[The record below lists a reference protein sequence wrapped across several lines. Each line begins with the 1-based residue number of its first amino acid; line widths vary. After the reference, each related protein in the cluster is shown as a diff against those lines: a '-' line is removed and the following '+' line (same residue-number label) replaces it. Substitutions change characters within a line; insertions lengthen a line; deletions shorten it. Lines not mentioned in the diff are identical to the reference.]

1 MNRIILHLITPLLF
15 LSACAQNTQKK
26 SFTDVNSVQFEKL
39 VTTGK
44 GILLDVRTE
53 NEFKNGHIANAGQ
66 LNFYASDFR
75 SRLLLLPKDQPIY
88 IYCLTGSRSRSAAQ
102 LLVQNGYTN
111 VYNLQRG
118 IMEWNQQSLPV
129 VSDPKA
135 RPDMDNN
142 MEPDQFAKLMQS
154 DELIFIDFYAPW
166 CSPCLKMMP
175 MMDSLKVE
183 YQNQVNI
190 VKVNADASKSL
201 IKDMKLIGVPYLALY
216 YKGELLF
223 SKNGAIT
230 REELT
235 GILQANIQK
244 YPGKKKKS
252 EL

>member
-1 MNRIILHLITPLLF
+1 MLLITPLLF
-15 LSACAQNTQKK
+15 LSACAQNTQNK
-26 SFTDVNSVQFEKL
+26 SFTDVNSLQFEKL
-39 VTTGK
+39 VSAGK

-88 IYCLTGSRSRSAAQ
+88 IYCLTGNRSRSAAQ

-135 RPDMDNN
+135 LADMDNN

-154 DELIFIDFYAPW
+154 DELVFIDFYAPW

-175 MMDSLKVE
+175 MIDKMKVE
-183 YQNQVNI
+183 YQNKINI
-190 VKVNADASKSL
+190 VKVNVDASKNL
-201 IKDMKLIGVPYLALY
+201 VKELKLSSVPYLALY
-216 YKGELLF
+216 HKGEIIY
-223 SKNGAIT
+223 SKNGAVT
-230 REELT
+230 QEELT
-235 GILQANIQK
+235 AVFKEKLLEFTVSK
-244 YPGKKKKS
+244 
-252 EL
+252 

>member
-1 MNRIILHLITPLLF
+1 MNRIILLLITPLLF
-15 LSACAQNTQKK
+15 LSACAQNTQNK
-26 SFTDVNSVQFEKL
+26 SFTDVNSLQFEKL
-39 VTTGK
+39 VSTGK

-135 RPDMDNN
+135 RADMDNN

-154 DELIFIDFYAPW
+154 DELVFIDFYAPW
-166 CSPCLKMMP
+166 CSPCIKMMP
-175 MMDSLKVE
+175 MIDKMKVD
-183 YQNQVNI
+183 YQNKINI
-190 VKVNADASKSL
+190 VKVNVDASKNL
-201 IKDMKLIGVPYLALY
+201 VKELKLSSVPYLALY
-216 YKGELLF
+216 HKGEIIY
-223 SKNGAIT
+223 SKNGAVT
-230 REELT
+230 QEELT
-235 GILQANIQK
+235 AVFKEKLLK
-244 YPGKKKKS
+244 YTVSK
-252 EL
+252 

>member
-1 MNRIILHLITPLLF
+1 MNRIILLLITPLLF
-15 LSACAQNTQKK
+15 LSACAQNTQNK
-26 SFTDVNSVQFEKL
+26 SFTDVNSLQFEKL
-39 VTTGK
+39 VSAGK

-135 RPDMDNN
+135 RADMDNN

-154 DELIFIDFYAPW
+154 DELVFIDFYAPW
-166 CSPCLKMMP
+166 CSPCIKMMP
-175 MMDSLKVE
+175 MIDKMKVD
-183 YQNQVNI
+183 YQNKINI
-190 VKVNADASKSL
+190 VKVNVDASKNL
-201 IKDMKLIGVPYLALY
+201 VKELKLSSVPYLALY
-216 YKGELLF
+216 HKGEIIY
-223 SKNGAIT
+223 SKNGAVT
-230 REELT
+230 QEELT
-235 GILQANIQK
+235 AVFKEKLLK
-244 YPGKKKKS
+244 YTVSK
-252 EL
+252 

>member
-1 MNRIILHLITPLLF
+1 MNRIILLLITPLLF
-15 LSACAQNTQKK
+15 LSACAQNTQNK
-26 SFTDVNSVQFEKL
+26 SFTDVNSLQFEKL
-39 VTTGK
+39 VSAGK

-135 RPDMDNN
+135 RADMDNN

-154 DELIFIDFYAPW
+154 DELVFIDFYAPW
-166 CSPCLKMMP
+166 CSPCIKMMP
-175 MMDSLKVE
+175 MIDKMKVE
-183 YQNQVNI
+183 YQNKINI
-190 VKVNADASKSL
+190 VKVNVDASKNL
-201 IKDMKLIGVPYLALY
+201 VKELKLSSVPYLALY
-216 YKGELLF
+216 HKGEIIY
-223 SKNGAIT
+223 SKNGAVT
-230 REELT
+230 QEELT
-235 GILQANIQK
+235 AVFKEKLLK
-244 YPGKKKKS
+244 YTVSK
-252 EL
+252 

>member
-1 MNRIILHLITPLLF
+1 MLLITPLLF
-15 LSACAQNTQKK
+15 LSACAQNTQNK
-26 SFTDVNSVQFEKL
+26 SFTDVNSLQFEKL
-39 VTTGK
+39 VSAGK

-102 LLVQNGYTN
+102 LLVQNGYAN

-135 RPDMDNN
+135 RPDLDNN

-154 DELIFIDFYAPW
+154 DELVFIDFYAPW

-175 MMDSLKVE
+175 MIDKMKVD
-183 YQNQVNI
+183 YQNKINI
-190 VKVNADASKSL
+190 VKVNVDASKNLVKELRLSS
-201 IKDMKLIGVPYLALY
+201 VPYLALY
-216 YKGELLF
+216 YKGEIIY
-223 SKNGAIT
+223 SKNGAVT
-230 REELT
+230 QEELT
-235 GILQANIQK
+235 SVFKENISK
-244 YPGKKKKS
+244 FSVAAK
-252 EL
+252 

>member
-1 MNRIILHLITPLLF
+1 MNRIILLLITPLLF
-15 LSACAQNTQKK
+15 LSACAQNTQNK
-26 SFTDVNSVQFEKL
+26 SFTDVNSIQFEKL
-39 VTTGK
+39 VSAGK

-102 LLVQNGYTN
+102 LLVQNGYAN

-135 RPDMDNN
+135 RADMDNN

-154 DELIFIDFYAPW
+154 DELVFIDFYAPW

-175 MMDSLKVE
+175 MIDKMKVD
-183 YQNQVNI
+183 YQNKINI
-190 VKVNADASKSL
+190 VKVNVDASKNL
-201 IKDMKLIGVPYLALY
+201 VKELKLSSVPYLALY
-216 YKGELLF
+216 HKGEIIY
-223 SKNGAIT
+223 SKNGAVT
-230 REELT
+230 QEELT
-235 GILQANIQK
+235 AVFKEKILK
-244 YPGKKKKS
+244 YKVSK
-252 EL
+252 